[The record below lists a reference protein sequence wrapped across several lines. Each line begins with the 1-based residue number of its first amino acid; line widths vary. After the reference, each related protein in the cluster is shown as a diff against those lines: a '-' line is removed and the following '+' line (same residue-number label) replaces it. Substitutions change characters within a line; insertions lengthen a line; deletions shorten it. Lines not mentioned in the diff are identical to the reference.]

1 MLNLF
6 QHPTCWVAR
15 YLDYKIMLG
24 VSLRAA
30 LYAHTAAGLRRGAGI
45 RCHR

>member
-6 QHPTCWVAR
+6 QHLTCWVADILI
-15 YLDYKIMLG
+15 YYIMLDTLG

-30 LYAHTAAGLRRGAGI
+30 LYAHTAAGLRCGL
-45 RCHR
+45 H